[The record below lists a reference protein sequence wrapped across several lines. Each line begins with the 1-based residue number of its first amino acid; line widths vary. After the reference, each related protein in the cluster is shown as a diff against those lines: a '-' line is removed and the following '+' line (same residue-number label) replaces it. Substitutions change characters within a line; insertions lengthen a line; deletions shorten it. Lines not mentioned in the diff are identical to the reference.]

1 MSSLEIAD
9 FYPLATSVSPTQVS
23 GFLSSRHW
31 TLVDAR
37 EGAFE
42 RWAPPGFDPEH
53 YPRVLYLL
61 PLNREYA
68 DFDRRFAE
76 LMSVLAEHYACDS
89 PGLQRLISS
98 RSWDCL
104 TVRLLHA
111 DPDSDTIGLAEAKD
125 TIEAIYRLLDVSAR
139 YTHDPH
145 TSFGGRRSHNVMSYM
160 RERVTLGHTQQGSFI
175 FPVYSLLDGRG
186 NPPKAFAR
194 AVMENLATGLSLLGS
209 GRSDI
214 EQDHNTGGP
223 QRLATM
229 LAKALLPLSEF
240 RDLKSVS
247 LSLQWASGHPRPRH
261 GLDTST
267 LFTPETIR
275 AAHSSATHMAAGRPS
290 QSTQLDA
297 VPWASPPAISTSLVP
312 RSMPHESRPPE
323 EFSGPVLAVTLDN
336 RASVSGGT
344 SGYVVIGRE
353 KRGEP
358 AEVRVAITEE
368 DYYRAVA
375 AHRERRPVT
384 VTGTVFQRGRT
395 FWVDGQISFGA
406 GRPALPGT
414 QSSPKSDR
422 HDS

>member
-9 FYPLATSVSPTQVS
+9 FYPLTTSVSPSQVS

-31 TLVDAR
+31 TLVDVR

-104 TVRLLHA
+104 TVRLVHA

-125 TIEAIYRLLDVSAR
+125 TLGAIYRLLDVSAR

-145 TSFGGRRSHNVMSYM
+145 TSFGGRRSHTVMSYM
-160 RERVTLGHTQQGSFI
+160 RERVTLGHTQHGSFI

-186 NPPKAFAR
+186 DSPKAFAR
-194 AVMENLATGLSLLGS
+194 AVMENLATGLSLLG
-209 GRSDI
+209 GDPLDI
-214 EQDHNTGGP
+214 EQDHNTGGA
-223 QRLATM
+223 QRLAAM
-229 LAKALLPLSEF
+229 LANALLPLSKF
-240 RDLKSVS
+240 PGLKSVD
-247 LSLQWASGHPRPRH
+247 LSLQWASGHPGPR
-261 GLDTST
+261 LDMDTST

-275 AAHSSATHMAAGRPS
+275 TAHGTATQVAFGRSSR
-290 QSTQLDA
+290 STQLDT
-297 VPWASPPAISTSLVP
+297 PPRASTSAISTSPVP
-312 RSMPHESRPPE
+312 RSMPYESRPLE

-336 RASVSGGT
+336 RASVSGGA
-344 SGYVVIGRE
+344 SGYLVIGRE
-353 KRGEP
+353 EQGEP

-368 DYYRAVA
+368 EYYRAVA
-375 AHRERRPVT
+375 AHRERRPVA
-384 VTGTVFQRGRT
+384 VTGAVFQRGRT
-395 FWVDGQISFGA
+395 WWVDGQISFGA
-406 GRPALPGT
+406 GRPALPSV
-414 QSSPKSDR
+414 QSSPTSDR
-422 HDS
+422 HDG